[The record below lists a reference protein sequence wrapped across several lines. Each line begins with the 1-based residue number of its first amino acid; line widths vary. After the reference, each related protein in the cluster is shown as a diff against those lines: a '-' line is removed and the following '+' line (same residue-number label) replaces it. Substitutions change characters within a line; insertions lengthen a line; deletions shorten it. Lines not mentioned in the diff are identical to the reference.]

1 MIVIY
6 AWRTKKI
13 KDNVILSTTH
23 WRGAFLFGIIPLAI
37 WVTGKTWK
45 V

>member
-6 AWRTKKI
+6 AWRTPRKRE
-13 KDNVILSTTH
+13 LGYQYTY
-23 WRGAFLFGIIPLAI
+23 WRGLFLLGIVPLAI